1 MNKDNLADLLA
12 KIALHDQQA
21 FRDLYEQTASKLNSI
36 AYRILHNPDSANEV
50 LQEAFVQ
57 IWHNAREFRGDKA
70 EPFTWM
76 AAIVRYRC
84 YDRVRSESRRLEG
97 KLVADELNYEEHIA
111 ANEQSATLLC
121 EIGQQLEDC
130 LKQLE
135 KRQRQGI
142 LMAYYHGFSRDEI
155 AIKLEK
161 PLNTVKSWLKRGLV
175 RLQQCLAK

>member
-1 MNKDNLADLLA
+1 M
-12 KIALHDQQA
+12 
-21 FRDLYEQTASKLNSI
+21 
-36 AYRILHNPDSANEV
+36 
-50 LQEAFVQ
+50 
-57 IWHNAREFRGDKA
+57 
-70 EPFTWM
+70 
-76 AAIVRYRC
+76 
-84 YDRVRSESRRLEG
+84 RSESRRLEG

-161 PLNTVKSWLKRGLV
+161 PLNTVKS
-175 RLQQCLAK
+175 